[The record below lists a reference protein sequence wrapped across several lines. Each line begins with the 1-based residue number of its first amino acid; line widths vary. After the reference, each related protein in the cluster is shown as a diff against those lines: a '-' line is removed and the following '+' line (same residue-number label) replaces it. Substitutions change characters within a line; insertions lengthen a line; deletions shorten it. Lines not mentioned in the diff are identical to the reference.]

1 MNPTSGTYTNTRR
14 NSSEPSEPCL
24 WNLYQHAPEL
34 SATLRNLPRPSGT
47 NLSEPSGTYLRN
59 LRQHTPEPS
68 GTFRNPPPEPTP
80 AHARTLRNLWGQK
93 VLDFSSVLIF
103 LGSCRLLV
111 ATPTPKYNSWRIG
124 VSSLTQER
132 RSLMSS
138 SKTGPPTPR
147 PCQASPCWP
156 LSGGWRGT
164 GLTGPSSGQL
174 WAVTCSRPWLF
185 PLPANVHQLTRGL
198 VLHHR
203 SLEARGQRHSYC
215 RRQEERQPDNAKVHE
230 FVGRNPVLHLI

>member
-1 MNPTSGTYTNTRR
+1 
-14 NSSEPSEPCL
+14 
-24 WNLYQHAPEL
+24 
-34 SATLRNLPRPSGT
+34 
-47 NLSEPSGTYLRN
+47 
-59 LRQHTPEPS
+59 
-68 GTFRNPPPEPTP
+68 
-80 AHARTLRNLWGQK
+80 
-93 VLDFSSVLIF
+93 
-103 LGSCRLLV
+103 
-111 ATPTPKYNSWRIG
+111 
-124 VSSLTQER
+124 
-132 RSLMSS
+132 MSS

-185 PLPANVHQLTRGL
+185 PLPVSVHQLARGL

-203 SLEARGQRHSYC
+203 SLEARGQRHSCC

-230 FVGRNPVLHLI
+230 FVGRNPVLHLIIMINSNTQPGIGIFGLFAGGKAANGLFVLLHGA